1 MIRRIFVACLAS
13 LMLFS
18 SIGLCACDSGNSGD
32 SKDEVTTT
40 VANAGNTTTKPVEE
54 TSPYEEDDLPET
66 FDFEDDSIDVLYWD
80 DTEHAEFIAEDMTG
94 SVVNDAIYQR
104 NNVTET
110 RLGVEINF
118 IACNGNSKNINNF
131 VNTVQ
136 KTDPDAVDVIA
147 SYSRTV
153 AILATKGYLSDIS
166 DSTYIN
172 YDKPWWPKT
181 LVEEATIEGG
191 LYFVSGDISTNLLYM
206 MYAIVMNKDLAEDH
220 QIPNIYELID
230 NYEWTLDKLIE
241 LTTGVYYDDDAD
253 QKKGSGDKFGFVVS
267 TIHTDPFW
275 YGAGLT
281 YVNHDKDGNL
291 VIADSFGS
299 EKEKAHDV
307 INKMLKLC
315 YGSNDGF
322 YGNTGTMGRDI
333 FAAGRSLF
341 LSDRGPQVAEVK
353 LRDADF
359 KYTLLPTPMYNTAQK
374 KYITTLAFPYTMYAI
389 PSNAS
394 EGTRL
399 MADAFI
405 ECMASESYRTVTP
418 ALFERVMKLQYAD
431 SDDDSRMYDIIRE
444 GVTFELGRIY
454 CDDLGGYPYSLFRD
468 SISGNS
474 NTWSSVCQ
482 MKGQIMGAFL
492 DALVANFQ

>member
-1 MIRRIFVACLAS
+1 MIRRIFLGCLAA

-18 SIGLCACDSGNSGD
+18 SIGLCACTNDEG
-32 SKDEVTTT
+32 KDKTTT
-40 VANAGNTTTKPVEE
+40 TAADAGNNTTGPIEE
-54 TSPYEEDDLPET
+54 STPYEGDDLPDK
-66 FDFEDDSIDVLYWD
+66 FDFADDAIDVLYWD
-80 DTEHAEFIAEDMTG
+80 DTEHTEFIADDMTG
-94 SVVNDAIYQR
+94 NALNDAIYQR
-104 NNVTET
+104 NNTVES
-110 RLGVEINF
+110 RLGIEINF
-118 IACNGNSKNINNF
+118 VPCNGNSKNITNF
-131 VNTVQ
+131 VNTVE
-136 KTDPDAVDVIA
+136 KADPDTIDVVA

-153 AILATKGYLSDIS
+153 AILATKGFLSDLS
-166 DSTYIN
+166 ASEYIN
-172 YDKPWWPKT
+172 FDKPWWPKS

-191 LYFVSGDISTNLLYM
+191 LYFASGDISTNLLYM
-206 MYAIVMNKDLAEDH
+206 MYAVVMNKDLAEDH
-220 QIPNIYELID
+220 QIPSVYELVD
-230 NYEWTLDKLIE
+230 SYQWTIDKLIE
-241 LTTGVYYDDDAD
+241 LTTGVYYDDDGD
-253 QKKGSGDKFGFVVS
+253 QKKGAGDKFGFVVS

-275 YGAGLT
+275 YGMGLS
-281 YVNHDKDGNL
+281 YINHDKDGNL
-291 VIADSFGS
+291 VISDSFGS
-299 EKEKAHDV
+299 GKEKAHDV
-307 INKMLKLC
+307 INKMLQLL

-333 FAAGRSLF
+333 FGAGRSLF

-374 KYITTLAFPYTMYAI
+374 KYITTLAFPYTMYGI

-394 EGTRL
+394 ESTKL

-405 ECMASESYRTVTP
+405 ECMASESYRQVTP

-454 CDDLGGYPYSLFRD
+454 CDDLGGYPYKLFRD

-474 NTWSSVCQ
+474 NTWSSTCEV
-482 MKGQIMGAFL
+482 KGQIISQFL